1 MDRHEPDAGPASDRD
16 RRQSGARST
25 HETAGTLTSSQ
36 LDCHEAPGPPR
47 SRSGLRGANFDCRP
61 VATNRWL
68 RGMRGGF
75 WRSLRLDVADQL
87 DQKEG
92 EMTVVAAG

>member
-1 MDRHEPDAGPASDRD
+1 
-16 RRQSGARST
+16 
-25 HETAGTLTSSQ
+25 
-36 LDCHEAPGPPR
+36 
-47 SRSGLRGANFDCRP
+47 
-61 VATNRWL
+61 
-68 RGMRGGF
+68 MRGGF